1 MEENK
6 MLKTQVDLMVQITVE
21 DGSPV
26 TDAKGN
32 PINLKTLIIAC
43 LSVGDSSLEDR
54 PERFQL
60 IKKLLV
66 ENITLDKPLEGFG
79 MSEEMLLILKWVSR
93 TVPSPYVWGRILEEL
108 GAIDLGATPI
118 AP

>member
-43 LSVGDSSLEDR
+43 LSVGDSGLADKA
-54 PERFQL
+54 ERFYT
-60 IKKLLV
+60 IKKLMNKDLT
-66 ENITLDKPLEGFG
+66 TLNCGELSKEESKD
-79 MSEEMLLILKWVSR
+79 MSLILTWVDK
-93 TVPSPYVWGRILEEL
+93 TIHSPFLWGRVREEL
-108 GAIDLGATPI
+108 GA
-118 AP
+118 APFVE